1 MPVFSAVILLAAGA
15 VNLYFEWRK
24 RRLCSLPADAV
35 IAEIKRNQNVCGPVL
50 SYRAGGKPV
59 RADMGVVRNKRADRY
74 RIGQQVKI
82 LCNPDKPEE
91 FRIAGKNGV
100 LILSVLLLAAGI
112 GGLVTIFLF

>member
-1 MPVFSAVILLAAGA
+1 MPVFSAVILLLAGA
-15 VNLYFEWRK
+15 VNLYYEWRK
-24 RRLCSLPADAV
+24 RRRCSVPADAV
-35 IAEIKRNQNVCGPVL
+35 ITEIKRNQNVFVPVL
-50 SYRAGGKPV
+50 AYKAGGKPV
-59 RADMGVVRNKRADRY
+59 RADMGIVRAKRLGRY
-74 RIGQQVKI
+74 GIGRQVKI